1 MPKKLL
7 ATTVLTI
14 VLVLVISIQVV
25 VVDANPVPYPQKP
38 NTDLPYLTIGI
49 PPNSLPL
56 NDNKAAMI
64 NIIVMQPDAWL
75 SYYMGFLPYV
85 GRCYG
90 YVYLDGVM
98 KLGFPSTQD
107 KVNYCNISF
116 TGYPDTVLRING
128 YNSSFTPDTVHHKLT
143 IQLYCITFSQIGNY
157 QSNVTQDVSFT
168 IDSSSQTISF
178 LETPVRTERGTY
190 PTANAS
196 TSSIPTINITP
207 TPALTPTSTP
217 ATSPH
222 NTDFTIPA
230 QSMMIILVASVI
242 VILAVASVLLVY
254 FRRIKGKP

>member
-1 MPKKLL
+1 MNRIHALFAVVFAVSIL
-7 ATTVLTI
+7 I
-14 VLVLVISIQVV
+14 GIQVEV
-25 VVDANPVPYPQKP
+25 ANANPIPYPQEP
-38 NTDLPYLTIGI
+38 NADLSFLTVGV
-49 PPNSLPL
+49 PANPLPL
-56 NDNKAAMI
+56 DDNKAAVI

-75 SYYMGFLPYV
+75 HYYMGFMPYV

-107 KVNYCNISF
+107 KVNYYNISF

-128 YNSSFTPDTVHHKLT
+128 YNSSFTRDTVQHKLT

-168 IDSSSQTISF
+168 IDSISQSISF
-178 LETPVRTERGTY
+178 LNTPVRTDRGTY

-196 TSSIPTINITP
+196 TSPIPTINITP
-207 TPALTPTSTP
+207 TPLTPTSTP

-230 QSMMIILVASVI
+230 QGMIILVAFVI
-242 VILAVASVLLVY
+242 AIVVVTVVSLVY
-254 FRRIKGKP
+254 FRGRKVKL

>member
-7 ATTVLTI
+7 ATTTVLTI
-14 VLVLVISIQVV
+14 VLVISVQVV
-25 VVDANPVPYPQKP
+25 AVDANPVPYSQKP
-38 NTDLPYLTIGI
+38 NTDLPFLTVGI

-56 NDNKAAMI
+56 DDNKAAVI

-75 SYYMGFLPYV
+75 SYYMGYFPYV

-107 KVNYCNISF
+107 KVNYYNISF

-128 YNSSFTPDTVHHKLT
+128 YNSSFTPDTVQHKLT
-143 IQLYCITFSQIGNY
+143 IQLYCITFSQIGDY

-168 IDSSSQTISF
+168 IGSSSQSISF
-178 LETPVRTERGTY
+178 LNTPVRTDRGIY
-190 PTANAS
+190 PIANAS
-196 TSSIPTINITP
+196 TSPIPTINITP

-217 ATSPH
+217 TTSPH
-222 NTDFTIPA
+222 NTGFTIPA
-230 QSMMIILVASVI
+230 QSMIILVAFVI
-242 VILAVASVLLVY
+242 VIIAVASISLVY
-254 FRRIKGKP
+254 FRRRQGKP

>member
-1 MPKKLL
+1 MKRRYVVF
-7 ATTVLTI
+7 A
-14 VLVLVISIQVV
+14 LVLAVSILIGIQAVEV
-25 VVDANPVPYPQKP
+25 ANANPLPYPQEP
-38 NTDLPYLTIGI
+38 NTDLPFLTVGI
-49 PPNSLPL
+49 PANPLPL
-56 NDNKAAMI
+56 NDNNAAVI

-75 SYYMGFLPYV
+75 HYYMGFMPYV

-90 YVYLDGVM
+90 YVYLDGIT

-107 KVNYCNISF
+107 KVNYYNISF

-128 YNSSFTPDTVHHKLT
+128 YTSPFTRDTVQHKLT

-178 LETPVRTERGTY
+178 LNTPVKTDRGTY

-196 TSSIPTINITP
+196 TSPIPTINITP

-217 ATSPH
+217 ATSPY
-222 NTDFTIPA
+222 NTGFTIPTTG
-230 QSMMIILVASVI
+230 MIILVASVI
-242 VILAVASVLLVY
+242 VIIAVVSVLLVY
-254 FRRIKGKP
+254 CRRRKGKP